1 MEKKAENGK
10 KKIVVQ
16 ALITKIENDHQSTEI
31 KTRIVEG
38 YERPERI
45 AVKDSDH
52 EGYMPDVISESND
65 WTNLYEIELDEKNYI
80 LEKWRLFSLFSKKAK
95 GNFSIV
101 LPKDK
106 LEQVKNMLQSNNI
119 KARLIY
125 FT

>member
-1 MEKKAENGK
+1 MEKKTQNGK

-38 YERPERI
+38 YARPERI
-45 AVKDSDH
+45 TMKDSDQ

-65 WTNLYEIELDEKNYI
+65 WTNLYEIELDENNYI
-80 LEKWRLFSLFSKKAK
+80 LEKWRLFSLYSKKAK

-125 FT
+125 FS